1 MEQNGNDGRQI
12 KKYISAEDVNRFCYC
27 PYQYHYSLTVKKI
40 PKGAKKVSKRFKRG
54 KKYHRA
60 YDRGLRLQNVYKI
73 AAGLASAAAIAWIGW
88 RIWLLL
94 SSS

>member
-1 MEQNGNDGRQI
+1 MEQYGKQI

-27 PYQYHYSLTVKKI
+27 PYQYYYSLTVKKI
-40 PKGAKKVSKRFKRG
+40 PKGTKKISKRFKKGR
-54 KKYHRA
+54 KYHRA
-60 YDRGLRLQNVYKI
+60 YDRGLKMQGILRD
-73 AAGLASAAAIAWIGW
+73 AAGLFAAAVILWIGW